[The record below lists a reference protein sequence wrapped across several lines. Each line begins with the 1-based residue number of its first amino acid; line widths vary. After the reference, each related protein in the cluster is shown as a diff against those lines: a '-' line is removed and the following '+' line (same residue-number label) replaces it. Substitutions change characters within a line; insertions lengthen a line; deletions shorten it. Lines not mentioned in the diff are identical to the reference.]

1 MQAYETKR
9 RRHCNRQ
16 KKPQKLTE
24 QDKRSILRQV
34 EILRRDYG
42 YFTTKRLEVF
52 AGVSADVSDET
63 VRRVLRANGFK
74 YTHSGKKE
82 VLSRRDLEV
91 RLKFAKQVRK
101 RLNPSVWTTGVSFY
115 LDGVGFTHKYNPHT
129 TNHWHQECWL
139 GENPQMVLATSK
151 GSHEGSRG
159 RTAHFIVAIAYNK
172 GVILAEQYESNL
184 NGKNF
189 ADFVHEQFPTVFENS
204 CNKKVSSFCRMAI
217 QVKIAKKQKKQLLQ
231 LAHKN
236 LLSRARSPD
245 LNAIENVFHNVKRQL
260 QDDALSKRITKET
273 YSQFCAPTK
282 ATLLNYHVVRPL
294 KHNWCL

>member
-24 QDKRSILRQV
+24 RDKRNILRQV
-34 EILRRDYG
+34 EILHRDYG

-74 YTHSGKKE
+74 YTHSRKKE

-101 RLNPSVWTTGVSFY
+101 RLNPSVWTTGVLFY
-115 LDGVGFTHKYNPHT
+115 LDGVGFTHKYNPHM

-139 GENPQMVLATSK
+139 GENPQMVLATIK
-151 GSHEGSRG
+151 HL
-159 RTAHFIVAIAYNK
+159 K
-172 GVILAEQYESNL
+172 
-184 NGKNF
+184 
-189 ADFVHEQFPTVFENS
+189 
-204 CNKKVSSFCRMAI
+204 
-217 QVKIAKKQKKQLLQ
+217 
-231 LAHKN
+231 
-236 LLSRARSPD
+236 AR
-245 LNAIENVFHNVKRQL
+245 
-260 QDDALSKRITKET
+260 
-273 YSQFCAPTK
+273 TK
-282 ATLLNYHVVRPL
+282 AAEDERHILSLL
-294 KHNWCL
+294 